1 MRHDWKQ
8 TSPYSLQAGPWRIAK
23 TFVHGIARYTL
34 TDERRTI
41 GWCGVRIVKIIGIFD
56 TADEARRA
64 AG

>member
-8 TSPYSLQAGPWRIAK
+8 TSDYSLQAGPWRIAK
-23 TFVHGIARYTL
+23 TFVRGVARYTL

-41 GWCGVRIVKIIGIFD
+41 EWCGVRIVKIIGIFD